1 MPKLVEQV
9 TQQIENAF
17 RYAGFP
23 AAHRY
28 GDGSGVVK
36 IIEGESY
43 DIEIDLGRSDRAA
56 NVKGGIGVCLFVRRN
71 DGNFDYRQ
79 FAENHIVKD
88 GNYIIKL
95 GDDRC
100 RGVIV
105 KCWLDNMD
113 WRRHTIYEYRK
124 SLFELFNKFHRAL
137 SDLVTAEDI
146 RDKFLVWAMYQR
158 MEDANGKIKDA
169 NGEINAWTSVRN
181 ELNQQLA
188 AVLRQRVGEL
198 AGIWNINYLDLEQYL
213 ERSNLLKEA
222 EENWLQDNYE
232 VPLPNPLPN
241 IEKLEVSEVKKSL
254 VENAYVNLFNEFLRS
269 RKAFVCQ
276 DDGRVR
282 DEISKM
288 HATEYLI
295 KMLGRSQHGKIYENY
310 VVAGIWGRIGFA
322 CKKGEIT
329 TCPRIVTQQLVRRD
343 GPHRRAL
350 LDLYFPEIR
359 LAVEC
364 DEAQHRDNIVEDAL
378 REEDVVAS
386 GLIQNRSDLFRVD
399 ATASYV
405 DIDKRLNEIV
415 DEIVKRVQGLQP
427 IVGMKSPVDVAHER
441 EKLSVDDGLLYQT
454 RAEALEALGIRKWRG
469 GPRCSGCSFA
479 FYVEENKKVMSWR
492 VLFLDLDKKG
502 GGNGWSQDDE
512 TIILKPNNRIPKGFA
527 DCAPDDNV
535 NVIVFIA
542 QPNNLG
548 YSFAGVYGLSE
559 EGLKSKKPEAPLFLE
574 VFNSRGV

>member
-1 MPKLVEQV
+1 MLTLAEQV
-9 TQQIENAF
+9 TQIENAF

-28 GDGSGVVK
+28 SDDSGVVK

-43 DIEIDLGRSDRAA
+43 DIEIDLGKSNSGA
-56 NVKGGIGVCLFVRRN
+56 NVNGGIGVCLFVKSRN
-71 DGNFDYRQ
+71 GKIDYRK
-79 FAENHIVKD
+79 FTNNHICSC
-88 GNYIIKL
+88 GNYDIAY
-95 GDDRC
+95 GDDNC

-105 KCWLDNMD
+105 KCWLKDKD
-113 WRRHTIYEYRK
+113 WRRDKKDRYWA
-124 SLFELFNKFHRAL
+124 SLFALFNNFRMAL
-137 SDLVTAEDI
+137 SGLVTAEDI

-158 MEDANGKIKDA
+158 MEDANGKS
-169 NGEINAWTSVRN
+169 NAWTSVRN

-188 AVLRQRVGEL
+188 NKLGQKVGEL

-213 ERSNLLKEA
+213 ERSKLLKMA
-222 EENWLQDNYE
+222 EENWLQDDYA
-232 VPLPNPLPN
+232 VPLHN

-254 VENAYVNLFNEFLRS
+254 VENAYVNLFNEFLGS
-269 RKAFVCQ
+269 RKDCVCQ
-276 DDGRVR
+276 DDGQVR

-295 KMLGRSQHGKIYENY
+295 KMLGRSQHGKRYENY

-322 CKKGEIT
+322 CKKREIT

-343 GPHRRAL
+343 GQHRRAL
-350 LDLYFPEIR
+350 LDLYFPEIK

-364 DEAQHRDNIVEDAL
+364 DEAQHKDNIVEDAL
-378 REEDVVAS
+378 RENDVMDS
-386 GLIQNRSDLFRVD
+386 GLIRNSSDLFRVD

-405 DIDKRLNEIV
+405 DIDERLNEIV
-415 DEIVKRVQGLQP
+415 DEIVKRVKELPQ
-427 IVGMKSPVDVAHER
+427 IVGMKSPVDVAHKR
-441 EKLSVDDGLLYQT
+441 GNLSVDDGLLYQT
-454 RAEALEALGIRKWRG
+454 RAEALEALGIRKWKG

-479 FYVEENKKVMSWR
+479 FYVAEGEKVMSWR

-502 GGNGWSQDDE
+502 GGNGWCQDDE
-512 TIILKPNNRIPKGFA
+512 TWDIILTTDNNRIQKGFA
-527 DCAPDDNV
+527 DCAPDD

-559 EGLKSKKPEAPLFLE
+559 NRLTSKKQEAPLFLK
-574 VFNSRGV
+574 VFEF